1 MTLQSANPSWIDEI
15 DHHLQIVV
23 ADDDYPVRV
32 ALAGDLDLA
41 GGDHLESMVQPWIE
55 RGARIE
61 LEVHLVGF
69 VDSSG
74 LAALLAIA
82 QRAADVDGH
91 LVLVDP
97 SAQLLHLLDLTRTR
111 DLFTISN
118 APARTAMH
126 VRREIAPSNPYE

>member
-1 MTLQSANPSWIDEI
+1 MALQSTNPSWID
-15 DHHLQIVV
+15 DGHHLQIVV
-23 ADDDYPVRV
+23 AEHEYPVRI

-41 GGDHLESMVQPWIE
+41 GGDHLEAMVEPWIQP
-55 RGARIE
+55 GARVE
-61 LEVHLVGF
+61 LEVHLLGF

-82 QRAADVDGH
+82 RRMEEADGH

-97 SAQLLHLLDLTRTR
+97 SAQLLRLLDLTRTR
-111 DLFTISN
+111 DQFSISA

-126 VRREIAPSNPYE
+126 VRR

>member
-1 MTLQSANPSWIDEI
+1 MSVHDVPSANPSWIDV

-23 ADDDYPVRV
+23 DDTAFPARV

-41 GGDHLESMVQPWIE
+41 GGDRLEAAVGPLAIP
-55 RGARIE
+55 GARVE

-74 LAALLAIA
+74 LAGLLAA
-82 QRAADVDGH
+82 SRALADAGGH

-111 DLFTISN
+111 DQFTISN
-118 APARTAMH
+118 APARVPMH
-126 VRREIAPSNPYE
+126 RRRPA

>member
-1 MTLQSANPSWIDEI
+1 MTVESTNPSFIDEI

-23 ADDDYPVRV
+23 AEHEYPARL

-41 GGDHLESMVQPWIE
+41 GGDHLEVMIAPWIQP
-55 RGARIE
+55 GARIE
-61 LEVHLVGF
+61 CEVHLLSF

-74 LAALLAIA
+74 LAALISIA
-82 QRAADVDGH
+82 QRAADVGGH

-97 SAQLLHLLDLTRTR
+97 TQQLLRLLDLTRTR
-111 DLFTISN
+111 DQFTIST

-126 VRREIAPSNPYE
+126 VRR